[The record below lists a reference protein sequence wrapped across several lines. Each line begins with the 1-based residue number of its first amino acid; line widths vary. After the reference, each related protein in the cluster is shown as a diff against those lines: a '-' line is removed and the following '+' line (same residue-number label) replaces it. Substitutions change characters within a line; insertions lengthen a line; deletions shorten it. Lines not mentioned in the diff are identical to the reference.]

1 MNTNFNN
8 DFWMMAM
15 VADVV
20 TRRTNKAIERTN
32 QLLEKIRKQGLSPAE
47 RAAEDAARAAVK
59 AAQERR
65 AAQEMAIFKVGMV
78 VVAVLIAICLFVS
91 QWN

>member
-47 RAAEDAARAAVK
+47 RAAEDAAVK
-59 AAQERR
+59 AAQERG
-65 AAQEMAIFKVGMV
+65 AAQEIAIFKVGTV